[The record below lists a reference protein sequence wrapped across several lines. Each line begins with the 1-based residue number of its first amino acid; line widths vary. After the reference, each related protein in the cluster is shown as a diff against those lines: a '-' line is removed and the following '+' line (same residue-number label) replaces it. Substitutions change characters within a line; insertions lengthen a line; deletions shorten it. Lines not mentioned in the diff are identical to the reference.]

1 MVFSAEPGAA
11 ALVAV
16 VVVVVEDAVGLVG
29 FEQLEIDMAMHATIP
44 MTEIKH
50 RLRRRG
56 RSSLVPDSRSAWR
69 TIIAATTA

>member
-44 MTEIKH
+44 MTEMKH
-50 RLRRRG
+50 LLR
-56 RSSLVPDSRSAWR
+56 
-69 TIIAATTA
+69 

>member
-16 VVVVVEDAVGLVG
+16 VVVVVEDAVGLIG

-44 MTEIKH
+44 MTEI
-50 RLRRRG
+50 RRAPR
-56 RSSLVPDSRSAWR
+56 
-69 TIIAATTA
+69 